1 MVQLQGLVMNP
12 SETGNF
18 ISPKK
23 NNQNSGFRIKFQWV
37 AGWGHV
43 HSFGF
48 CFTKG
53 YHQRSLG
60 TFFAIGRNAIQEA
73 QLYSNLHPRQAI
85 SCEICQI
92 KIDTCFSF
100 VYIYYYIPI
109 IHTFLIRKQIQNNCT
124 LFVYLLYTSDQY
136 VRVQISPLIFI
147 FLCTDT
153 E

>member
-37 AGWGHV
+37 AGWVMCILLVFALQRAIIKDLWGHSLRSGEMQYKKP
-43 HSFGF
+43 SFTQTYTPGRQYLVKYVRLRQI
-48 CFTKG
+48 CALVLSIYIT
-53 YHQRSLG
+53 
-60 TFFAIGRNAIQEA
+60 TFR
-73 QLYSNLHPRQAI
+73 LSI
-85 SCEICQI
+85 S
-92 KIDTCFSF
+92 
-100 VYIYYYIPI
+100 
-109 IHTFLIRKQIQNNCT
+109 FLIRKQIQNNCT